1 MDNYKTVLNRLYKTE
16 GVELKSEKVELGA
29 IDDFIKE
36 FDNAMQLQTKAMSS
50 TTAIDAAAK
59 KSLKIYDSAGKS
71 FLKANARYQEIENM
85 SKELGV
91 DVSSKIQAMKKAL
104 SESIR
109 EIDSASKNLL
119 RIEKIDFV

>member
-16 GVELKSEKVELGA
+16 EVELKSEKVELGA

>member
-1 MDNYKTVLNRLYKTE
+1 MNNYKSVRKRLFTNNE
-16 GVELKSEKVELGA
+16 VELKSEKIELGA
-29 IDDFIKE
+29 IDDFVKE
-36 FDNAMQLQTKAMSS
+36 FDNAMSLQAKAMRL

-91 DVSSKIQAMKKAL
+91 DVPSKVQAMKKAL

-109 EIDSASKNLL
+109 EIDSSSKNLL